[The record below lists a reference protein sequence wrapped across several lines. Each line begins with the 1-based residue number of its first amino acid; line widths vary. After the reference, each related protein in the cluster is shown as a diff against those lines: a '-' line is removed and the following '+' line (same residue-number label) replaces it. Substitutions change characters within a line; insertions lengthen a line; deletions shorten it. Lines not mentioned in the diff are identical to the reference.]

1 MPIAGDT
8 AERGD
13 RCGPSVRGGCNQ
25 AHPQRR
31 LETRWPDD
39 AVGAG
44 IQCGPHIGFAPGRS
58 VASEV
63 EPEGGIPRRHKPPTG
78 FSIAGANHSCAG
90 MAPRDQAAVL
100 RPAAA
105 VAGAGLALAALAGM
119 WLLLLT
125 GCSFEPPLH
134 VPPAPKT
141 SAYVAAPKMTK
152 TAAAPALGA
161 AGAAQRL
168 AYGRAVAAD
177 WWVLFLSP
185 SIDALVRRAVAHS
198 PTLTAAEAVLEQAHQ
213 NLKAVQGVFLPQVT
227 LNPLAERER
236 QSGAAFGGKT
246 RTFTLYTGTVN
257 VTYAADIFGLNRMVT
272 RSLKAQEAEQRYG
285 LQEAYLTL
293 EGNTVA
299 TAIDIA
305 ALEARIH
312 TTRRLIASQRH
323 ILNIVRQQY
332 RLGAVTY
339 LDVENQKSQLAATEA
354 TLPPLEQSLDAARH
368 ALAILLGTVPS
379 QARLPQ
385 LELRQVHLPRTLPVS
400 LPSTLVRQRPD
411 IRSAEAQIAAANAQV
426 GEAIAQMY
434 PLVEL
439 SGDAG
444 FENGRPADFF
454 NASSLIWN
462 LAASATVTLFDGG
475 TLQAKKRAAQ
485 AALRAIAADY
495 ESTVLNAFQQVADA
509 LRAIQH
515 DAQTLHYD
523 QQAYAAAHAAYAL
536 AQRQYQAGAV
546 AYVTLLN
553 TEVQYETSRL
563 ALAAAQGQRYTDTAA
578 LFTALGGGWWPKKYA
593 QAHGAG
599 AAGVESTVSAP
610 RVSVGGN
617 RPSSNPA
624 APGGLGA
631 PQSGLDPP
639 VTLRA
644 K

>member
-1 MPIAGDT
+1 M
-8 AERGD
+8 
-13 RCGPSVRGGCNQ
+13 
-25 AHPQRR
+25 
-31 LETRWPDD
+31 
-39 AVGAG
+39 
-44 IQCGPHIGFAPGRS
+44 PGRR
-58 VASEV
+58 
-63 EPEGGIPRRHKPPTG
+63 EPSTG
-78 FSIAGANHSCAG
+78 FPIAGANHSCAG
-90 MAPRDQAAVL
+90 MAPRDRDQAAVL

-105 VAGAGLALAALAGM
+105 VAGAGMALAALAGM
-119 WLLLLT
+119 WLLLLA

-141 SAYVAAPKMTK
+141 SAYVAPPKMTK

-168 AYGRAVAAD
+168 AYGQAVAAD
-177 WWVLFLSP
+177 WWVLFRSP

-305 ALEARIH
+305 ALEARVH
-312 TTRRLIASQRH
+312 TTRRLIASQRR
-323 ILNIVRQQY
+323 ILKIVRQQY

-385 LELRQVHLPRTLPVS
+385 LELRQFHLPRTLPVS

-563 ALAAAQGQRYTDTAA
+563 ALTVAQGQRYADTAA

-593 QAHGAG
+593 QARVAG

-610 RVSVGGN
+610 RVSVGGH

-624 APGGLGA
+624 APGGRLA
-631 PQSGLDPP
+631 PQPRLDPP